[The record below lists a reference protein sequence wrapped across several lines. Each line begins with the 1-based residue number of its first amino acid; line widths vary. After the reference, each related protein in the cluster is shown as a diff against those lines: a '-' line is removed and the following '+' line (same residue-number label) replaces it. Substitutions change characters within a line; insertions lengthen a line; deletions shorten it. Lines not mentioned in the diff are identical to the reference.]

1 MMLKIITVKR
11 DIWTNKPIIFSATI
25 KELSK
30 NINSLAEIWAAS
42 LKNMTEIE
50 KKIDDI
56 SE

>member
-1 MMLKIITVKR
+1 MACYILL
-11 DIWTNKPIIFSATI
+11 FSATI

-50 KKIDDI
+50 KKINDI
-56 SE
+56 SD